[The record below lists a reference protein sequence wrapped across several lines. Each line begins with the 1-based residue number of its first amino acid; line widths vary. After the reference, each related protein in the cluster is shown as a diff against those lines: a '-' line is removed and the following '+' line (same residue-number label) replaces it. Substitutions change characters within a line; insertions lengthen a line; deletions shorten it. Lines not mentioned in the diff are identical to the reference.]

1 MNAGPAIR
9 EYPER
14 MNNLFNLARN
24 GISVAQAAIR
34 VTGDNLTNGMSA
46 NYSRRSLIIGELG
59 GMSTA
64 QGFFG
69 YGARANGVERA
80 YDAFANTQ
88 LRDSLSSYASFTGRM
103 EQLADIDNMLADE
116 ADNVSVSLGKLF
128 KDMATLSGDPADG
141 PARAAVFTS
150 LDVLANRYN
159 ASAKRLSGLEKSTN
173 SQIERS
179 TKEINSFTEQ
189 LAQVNKQLERLQG
202 NGAPPADLL
211 DQRDALLEG
220 LSEHLGITVTED
232 HTSGRVSVTLSDG
245 RPLVSE
251 GTAYKLQTSPSDA
264 DPGKVIVSY
273 VDANGKASPLD
284 ENAITKGRLGGLFKF
299 RNEDLT
305 VARQDLD
312 QIAFMMAHR
321 MNEQNRAGFTPDGTP
336 GDDLFSLPDIK
347 AIANAKNKGGD
358 VLDQITVTSFK
369 DVKSEN
375 YDISFDGTD
384 WIVTGADG
392 RNVPLDP
399 AALPGALK
407 FDGVEITLPAP
418 STAQAGDKFTLNP
431 MAGAAEGIS
440 RKITSAQEFAAS
452 DSATGGPGNNKN
464 LEEMLKIQDEALIG
478 NDTLSAAYASLAGK
492 IGESAREVRSYA
504 TSAENDLRTKYDT
517 KQAISGVNMDEE
529 YINLDMFRQYYNG
542 SAQLLKTATAMFDAL
557 LAIR

>member
-1 MNAGPAIR
+1 
-9 EYPER
+9 
-14 MNNLFNLARN
+14 MNNLYNLARN
-24 GISVAQAAIR
+24 GISVAQAAIA

-69 YGARANGVERA
+69 YGARASGVERA
-80 YDAFANTQ
+80 YDAFANNQ
-88 LRDSLSSYASFTGRM
+88 LRDSLSGYASFTGRM

-150 LDVLANRYN
+150 LDVLAGRYRD
-159 ASAKRLSGLEKSTN
+159 SAKRLSGLEKSTN
-173 SQIERS
+173 TQIERS
-179 TKEINSFTEQ
+179 AKEINSYTEQ
-189 LAQVNKQLERLQG
+189 LAQLNKQLERLQG

-220 LSEHLGITVTED
+220 LSEQLGITVTED
-232 HTSGRVSVTLSDG
+232 QISGRVSVTLSDG
-245 RPLVSE
+245 RPLVS
-251 GTAYKLQTSPSDA
+251 GDTAYKLQTSPSDA
-264 DPGKVIVSY
+264 DPNKTIVSY

-299 RNEDLT
+299 RNEDLV

-321 MNEQNRAGFTPDGTP
+321 MNEQNREGFTPDGTP
-336 GDDLFSLPDIK
+336 GGDLFSLPDIK
-347 AIANAKNKGGD
+347 AIANAKNQGSD
-358 VLDQITVTSFK
+358 ALDQIKVTDFK
-369 DVKSEN
+369 KVKSEN

-384 WIVTGADG
+384 WVVKGADG
-392 RNVPLDP
+392 RTVTVDSSNLGV
-399 AALPGALK
+399 LK
-407 FDGVEITLPAP
+407 FDGIEITLPTP
-418 STAQAGDKFTLNP
+418 STAQAGDRFVLNP

-440 RKITSAQEFAAS
+440 RKITSAQDFAAA
-452 DSATGGPGNNKN
+452 DATGGEGNNKN
-464 LEEMLKIQDEALIG
+464 LEKMLEIQNEKLIG
-478 NDTLSAAYASLAGK
+478 DDTLSAAYASLAGK
-492 IGESAREVRSYA
+492 IGESAREVKSYA
-504 TSAENDLRTKYDT
+504 TSAESDLRTKFDT
-517 KQAISGVNMDEE
+517 KQALSGVNMDEE

>member
-1 MNAGPAIR
+1 
-9 EYPER
+9 

-34 VTGDNLTNGMSA
+34 VTGDNLTNGMSG

-64 QGFFG
+64 QGFYG
-69 YGARANGVERA
+69 YGARASGVERA
-80 YDAFANTQ
+80 YDAFANNQ
-88 LRDSLSSYASFTGRM
+88 LRDSLSGYASFTGRM

-116 ADNVSVSLGKLF
+116 SDNVSVSLGKLF

-173 SQIERS
+173 TQIERS
-179 TKEINSFTEQ
+179 AKEINSYTEQ
-189 LAQVNKQLERLQG
+189 LAQLNTQLERLQG

-220 LSEHLGITVTED
+220 LSEQLGITVTED
-232 HTSGRVSVTLSDG
+232 QISGRVSVTLPDG
-245 RPLVSE
+245 RPLVSG
-251 GTAYKLQTSPSDA
+251 GTAYKLETSPSDA
-264 DPGKVIVSY
+264 DPNKMIVSY

-299 RNEDLT
+299 RNEDLV

-312 QIAFMMAHR
+312 QMAFMMAHR
-321 MNEQNRAGFTPDGTP
+321 MNEQHGEGLTP
-336 GDDLFSLPDIK
+336 GGDPGGDLFSLPDIH
-347 AIANAKNKGGD
+347 AIANAKNRGGD
-358 VLDQITVTSFK
+358 ALDQIAVTNFK
-369 DVKSEN
+369 EVKSEN
-375 YDISFDGTD
+375 YDISFDGAN
-384 WIVTGADG
+384 WVVKGADG
-392 RNVPLDP
+392 RTVPLDP
-399 AALPGALK
+399 AAPPGTLR
-407 FDGVEITLPAP
+407 FDGIEITLPNP
-418 STAQAGDKFTLNP
+418 STAVAGDKFTLNP

-440 RKITSAQEFAAS
+440 RKITSAQDFAAA
-452 DSATGGPGNNKN
+452 DLTGGEGNNNN
-464 LEEMLKIQDEALIG
+464 LEKMLEIQTEKLIG
-478 NDTLSAAYASLAGK
+478 DDTLSAAYASLAGK
-492 IGESAREVRSYA
+492 IGESAREVKSYA

-517 KQAISGVNMDEE
+517 KQALSGVNMDEE

>member
-1 MNAGPAIR
+1 
-9 EYPER
+9 

-34 VTGDNLTNGMSA
+34 VTGDNLTNGMSG

-64 QGFFG
+64 QGFYG
-69 YGARANGVERA
+69 YGARASGVERA
-80 YDAFANTQ
+80 YDAFANNQ
-88 LRDSLSSYASFTGRM
+88 LRDSLSGYASFTGRM

-173 SQIERS
+173 TQIERS
-179 TKEINSFTEQ
+179 AKEINSYTEQ
-189 LAQVNKQLERLQG
+189 LAQLNTQLERLQG

-220 LSEHLGITVTED
+220 LSEQLGITVTED
-232 HTSGRVSVTLSDG
+232 QISGRVSVTLPDG
-245 RPLVSE
+245 RPLVSG
-251 GTAYKLQTSPSDA
+251 GTAYKLETSPSDA
-264 DPGKVIVSY
+264 DPNKMIVSY

-305 VARQDLD
+305 AARQDLD

-321 MNEQNRAGFTPDGTP
+321 MNEQHGEGLTPEGNP
-336 GDDLFSLPDIK
+336 GGDLFSLPDIH
-347 AIANAKNKGGD
+347 AIANAKNRGGD
-358 VLDQITVTSFK
+358 ALDQIAVTNFK
-369 DVKSEN
+369 EVKSEN

-384 WIVTGADG
+384 WVVKGADG
-392 RNVPLDP
+392 RTVPLDP
-399 AALPGALK
+399 AAPPGTLR
-407 FDGVEITLPAP
+407 FDGIEITLPNP
-418 STAQAGDKFTLNP
+418 STAVAGDKFTLNP

-440 RKITSAQEFAAS
+440 RKITSAQDFAAA
-452 DSATGGPGNNKN
+452 DLTGGEGNNNN
-464 LEEMLKIQDEALIG
+464 LEKMLEIQTEKLIG
-478 NDTLSAAYASLAGK
+478 DDTLSAAYASLAGK
-492 IGESAREVRSYA
+492 IGESAREVKSYA
-504 TSAENDLRTKYDT
+504 TSAESDLRTKYDT
-517 KQAISGVNMDEE
+517 KQALSGVNMDEE

>member
-1 MNAGPAIR
+1 
-9 EYPER
+9 

-34 VTGDNLTNGMSA
+34 VTGDNLTNGMST
-46 NYSRRSLIIGELG
+46 NYSRRNLIIGELG

-64 QGFFG
+64 QGFYG
-69 YGARANGVERA
+69 YGARASGVERA
-80 YDAFANTQ
+80 YDAFANNQ
-88 LRDSLSSYASFTGRM
+88 LRDSLSGYASLTGRM

-116 ADNVSVSLGKLF
+116 SDNVSVSLGKLF

-173 SQIERS
+173 TQIERS
-179 TKEINSFTEQ
+179 AKEINSFTEQ
-189 LAQVNKQLERLQG
+189 LAEINKQLERVQG
-202 NGAPPADLL
+202 NGTPPADLL

-232 HTSGRVSVTLSDG
+232 QVSGRVSVTLADG
-245 RPLVSE
+245 RPLVSG
-251 GTAYKLQTSPSDA
+251 GTAYQLQTSPSDA
-264 DPGKVIVSY
+264 DPNKTIVSY
-273 VDANGKASPLD
+273 VDANGNASPLD

-321 MNEQNRAGFTPDGTP
+321 MNEQNRAGFTPDGEA
-336 GDDLFSLPDIK
+336 GGDLFSLPDIK
-347 AIANAKNKGGD
+347 AIANAKNRGTD
-358 VLDQITVTSFK
+358 ALDNIKVTDFK
-369 DVKSEN
+369 EVKSEN

-384 WIVTGADG
+384 WIVKGADG
-392 RNVPLDP
+392 RTVRLDAAAPL
-399 AALPGALK
+399 GVLK
-407 FDGVEITLPAP
+407 FEGIEITLPFP
-418 STAQAGDKFTLNP
+418 STAEAGDKFTLNP

-440 RKITSAQEFAAS
+440 RKITNGQEFAAS
-452 DSATGGPGNNKN
+452 DDAAGGPGNNKN
-464 LEEMLKIQDEALIG
+464 LQEMLKIQEEALIG

-492 IGESAREVRSYA
+492 IGESAREVKSYA
-504 TSAENDLRTKYDT
+504 SSAESDLRTKFDT
-517 KQAISGVNMDEE
+517 KQALSGVNMDEE

>member
-1 MNAGPAIR
+1 
-9 EYPER
+9 
-14 MNNLFNLARN
+14 MNNLYNLARN
-24 GISVAQAAIR
+24 GISVAQAAIA

-69 YGARANGVERA
+69 YGARASGVERA
-80 YDAFANTQ
+80 YDAFANNQ
-88 LRDSLSSYASFTGRM
+88 LRDSLSGYASFTGRM

-150 LDVLANRYN
+150 LDVLAGRYRD
-159 ASAKRLSGLEKSTN
+159 SAKRLSGLEKSTN
-173 SQIERS
+173 TQIERS
-179 TKEINSFTEQ
+179 AKEINSYTEQ
-189 LAQVNKQLERLQG
+189 LAQLNKQLERLQG

-220 LSEHLGITVTED
+220 LSEQLGITVTED
-232 HTSGRVSVTLSDG
+232 QISGRVNVTLSDG
-245 RPLVSE
+245 RPLVS
-251 GTAYKLQTSPSDA
+251 GDTAYKLQTSPSDA
-264 DPGKVIVSY
+264 DPNKTIVSY

-299 RNEDLT
+299 RNEDLV

-321 MNEQNRAGFTPDGTP
+321 MNEQNREGFTPDGTP
-336 GDDLFSLPDIK
+336 GGDLFSLPDIK
-347 AIANAKNKGGD
+347 AIANAKNQGSD
-358 VLDQITVTSFK
+358 ALDQIKVTDFK
-369 DVKSEN
+369 KVKSEN

-384 WIVTGADG
+384 WVVKGADG
-392 RNVPLDP
+392 RTVTVDTSNLGV
-399 AALPGALK
+399 LK
-407 FDGVEITLPAP
+407 FDGIEITLPTP
-418 STAQAGDKFTLNP
+418 STAQAGDRFVLNP

-440 RKITSAQEFAAS
+440 RKITSAQEFAAA
-452 DSATGGPGNNKN
+452 DATGGEGNNKN
-464 LEEMLKIQDEALIG
+464 LEKMLEIQNEKLIG
-478 NDTLSAAYASLAGK
+478 DDTLSAAYASLAGK
-492 IGESAREVRSYA
+492 IGESAREVKSYA
-504 TSAENDLRTKYDT
+504 TSAESDLRTKFDT
-517 KQAISGVNMDEE
+517 KQALSGVNMDEE